1 MATQDPSGSVQKL
14 HQQALDD
21 AQLYKLRSI
30 ILSVANHHEETSHG
44 GLPCWAERENLIAWL
59 CHSLGIQ
66 PHNLGAVSERIME
79 YAHYHM
85 EAHSHDPS

>member
-1 MATQDPSGSVQKL
+1 MSAQDL
-14 HQQALDD
+14 HRASLDN

-30 ILSVANHHEETSHG
+30 ILSVTNQHEETSHG

-66 PHNLGAVSERIME
+66 PHNLGVISERIME

-85 EAHSHDPS
+85 ETDAHDPS